1 MLRNF
6 ISVTG
11 ITQEKIY
18 LRGSRDNCYSI
29 PILTIYL
36 YLATGLVKTT
46 HIGVSVDI
54 KNHRIIKGPK
64 GSVII
69 LDGFKKLK
77 VCYIPENRSKR
88 TIQVELYLPYNTHIE
103 IDGDVKAISNIDI
116 YIGDAYFEL
125 VDGRKIYSFIFY
137 ILDMDYKSASSL
149 KEDLYEERK
158 TTAREESRKNER
170 RENIAPP
177 LEDTDDFLTQLQKAL
192 LPFTDNN
199 HEDDFQED
207 LDDGMTITK
216 TISILKMMGRPKP
229 SH

>member
-11 ITQEKIY
+11 ITQEKDLPKRVKGQLLQHSHIDY
-18 LRGSRDNCYSI
+18 IFI
-29 PILTIYL
+29 PSNRPR
-36 YLATGLVKTT
+36 VKELT

-158 TTAREESRKNER
+158 TTAREDSRKNER

-207 LDDGMTITK
+207 LDDGDDHYENNIYIEDDGET
-216 TISILKMMGRPKP
+216 
-229 SH
+229 